1 MTSMKLEGL
10 FKNINGQRVSS
21 NVKVYQNFWGLLLS
35 PVPGITKQ
43 MWTHVLLSSITAA
56 ALMHKKPPQSVGHD
70 HRHPAVSIK
79 DFAKH
84 SKQMQK
90 DSHHAITEEYKVS
103 FFYYPQ
109 SQLLLLLLEIN
120 VL

>member
-10 FKNINGQRVSS
+10 FKNINEQRVSL
-21 NVKVYQNFWGLLLS
+21 NLKVYQNFLGLLRRPS
-35 PVPGITKQ
+35 PFIVKQ
-43 MWTHVLLSSITAA
+43 IWIHVLLSLITAA

-70 HRHPAVSIK
+70 HRHPAISIK

-103 FFYYPQ
+103 FF
-109 SQLLLLLLEIN
+109 LLCTESVTSAIVIN
-120 VL
+120 